1 MKKQIVILVCCLL
14 ALAFWLGDRPV
25 YAGMIRQ
32 IPGMY
37 YSKIRSGFIME
48 GNQRYRD
55 VIYKAAVPANTGK
68 TVKILTPL
76 EDAKIS
82 VWNGQGKC
90 VSEKSGCRD
99 AYGQTQAVFWMPAG
113 ISYIRIRVPAARAGN
128 DRIRIEPVSWA
139 EGLTAK
145 IEDLIFRVF
154 EKRGC
159 LKSRI

>member
-48 GNQRYRD
+48 GNQRY
-55 VIYKAAVPANTGK
+55 
-68 TVKILTPL
+68 
-76 EDAKIS
+76 
-82 VWNGQGKC
+82 
-90 VSEKSGCRD
+90 RD

>member
-68 TVKILTPL
+68 TVKILSPL

-90 VSEKSGCRD
+90 
-99 AYGQTQAVFWMPAG
+99 
-113 ISYIRIRVPAARAGN
+113 
-128 DRIRIEPVSWA
+128 VSWA